1 MLVTRHFLLD
11 QLLVLYISRLALP
24 FRQSLRMTDEE
35 QDEQF
40 YRDTESIAFPKLNDH
55 QLSLLEPLG
64 QRRLVKRGDLV
75 YKAGQRDLGLTILL
89 RGEIEAF
96 EQRDDTEQILATA
109 HERDFIGDVAMLQGT
124 SALASARVT
133 SPDAEILYIPAVEM
147 RRALAEIPSV
157 SKPIVDALIMRRR
170 RIRRDREFAGM
181 RVLAS
186 RDARDGHQLDDFLDK
201 NRIPHR
207 LVEVESEQGQ
217 ALTDRFHLTNRD
229 LPVLIT
235 PGGRRL
241 RRPSLREVARE
252 AGLLRSLAEENESE
266 IFSDLTIVGAGPAGL
281 AAAVYA
287 ASEGLNTVVLES
299 YAPGGQAGSSSLIEN
314 FFGFPTGVGGG
325 ELTWLAQLQ
334 AYRFGAKF
342 STPSQA
348 LSLNYNADGEYRACF
363 ETEGCSAILRAKT
376 VLIATGAD
384 YRRLDAEGREQFEN
398 MGVYYAATALEGQLC
413 RNETVV
419 VAGSGNSAGQA
430 SMFLSDGAAK
440 VLLVVRG
447 KNLKMS
453 DYLSRRV
460 QAREN
465 IEILYQTEIRK
476 MVGGKKLEQIELENT
491 QTGERRLV
499 RTPAV
504 FSMIGARP
512 CTEWLPAEIEHDEKG
527 FIKTGMSIAS
537 APALQANKH
546 QPGPLETSLP
556 GIFAAGDVRSGSV
569 KRCAAAV
576 GEGGMAIAGV
586 QMRLASSNHS

>member
-1 MLVTRHFLLD
+1 
-11 QLLVLYISRLALP
+11 
-24 FRQSLRMTDEE
+24 MTDEE

-64 QRRLVKRGDLV
+64 ERRVMKRGDILF
-75 YKAGQRDLGLTILL
+75 KAGQRDLGLAIVL
-89 RGEIEAF
+89 RGELEAY
-96 EQRDDTEQILATA
+96 ETRDETEYNLATA
-109 HERDFIGDVAMLQGT
+109 HERDFLGDVSMLQGT
-124 SALASARVT
+124 SILGSSRVK
-133 SPDAEILYIPAVEM
+133 SDEAEILHIPAAEL
-147 RRALAEIPSV
+147 RRALAEIPAV

-170 RIRRDREFAGM
+170 RLRRDREFAGM

-186 RDARDGHQLDDFLDK
+186 RNARDGHQLDDFLDK

-207 LVEVESEQGQ
+207 LIEFETEQGQ
-217 ALTDRFHLTNRD
+217 ALSERFHLGTRD

-235 PGGRRL
+235 AAGARL
-241 RRPSLREVARE
+241 RKPSLREVARE
-252 AGLLRSLAEENESE
+252 AGLLRSLTEEDETE
-266 IFSDLTIVGAGPAGL
+266 FLCDVAIVGAGPAGL

-287 ASEGLNTVVLES
+287 ASEGLKTVVVES

-314 FFGFPTGVGGG
+314 FFGFPTGIGGG

-342 STPSQA
+342 STPAAA
-348 LSLNYNADGEYRACF
+348 LSLGYNPDGEYLACL
-363 ETEGCSAILRAKT
+363 ETEGCGAALRAKA
-376 VLIATGAD
+376 VLITTGAE
-384 YRRLDAEGREQFEN
+384 YGRLKAEGREQFEGV
-398 MGVYYAATALEGQLC
+398 GVYYAATALEGQLC

-430 SMFLSDGAAK
+430 AMFLSDGADK

-447 KNLKMS
+447 NNIASKMS

-460 QAREN
+460 EAREN
-465 IEILYQTEIRK
+465 IEILYNTEIRK
-476 MVGGKKLEQIELENT
+476 MSGGKKLEQIELENT
-491 QTGERRLV
+491 QTGEGRVV

-512 CTEWLPAEIEHDEKG
+512 CTEWLPAEIERDEKG
-527 FIKTGMSIAS
+527 FIKTGAEVAE
-537 APALQANKH
+537 APAWRENKH
-546 QPGPLETSLP
+546 RPAPLETSLP
-556 GIFAAGDVRSGSV
+556 GMFAAGDVRSGSV

-576 GEGGMAIAGV
+576 GEGGMAVSGIHLS
-586 QMRLASSNHS
+586 LAARRNTSTNATSSH